1 VPYHSYLTF
10 LEASNK
16 LWAGIT
22 ANQREVLIAVIKR
35 DSSNPYR
42 IQDIIGMRSI
52 ASQATL
58 HKALTEVVSK
68 GYLVFKPSLS
78 DSRVK
83 FVFLTRKGSTLE
95 AQLNKLL
102 TRAAHN

>member
-1 VPYHSYLTF
+1 MPYHSYLTF

-22 ANQREVLIAVIKR
+22 ANQREVLLAVIKR
-35 DSSNPYR
+35 DSSDPYR
-42 IQDIIGMRSI
+42 VQDIIGMRLI

-58 HKALTEVVSK
+58 HKALSELVTQ
-68 GYLVFKPSLS
+68 GYLALQASPS

-83 FVFLTRKGSTLE
+83 FVVLARKGSALE
-95 AQLNKLL
+95 ARL
-102 TRAAHN
+102 TKILSQACE